1 MNNNSCNCNY
11 NDNYEKIKKRIEEES
26 KKYKMCYIQ
35 GPTGPRGD
43 IGPTGPKGEDGP
55 TTIEVGTTETGEP
68 NTEAIVKNVGTNKNV
83 ILNFVIPKGVTGDNG
98 DKIIIGKT
106 ETLDANAKAKVIDT
120 LVGNV
125 HTLDFYIPQGFDGIN
140 GAVGPKGET
149 GKSEGIKVINT
160 KTISPGTEAEV
171 TDDFDGDTHYLTFSI
186 PKGEK
191 GEQGVAGERGERGI
205 AGPVG
210 PAGLQGEVGPT
221 GPMGPAGTSSLD
233 AYAFLYEDNGNYY
246 SLTPNTPN
254 QIDLGQTSQIKNVD
268 TTFTNTIKIQNTGV
282 YKIDYFFEAKASA
295 NANVS
300 LEVRK
305 ENITV
310 NGTKITKEV
319 NNQNYVS
326 FTGSIIT
333 MLNKNDKIDLALSST
348 VSVTLTPNDDTSS
361 YLSVI
366 KIDN

>member
-83 ILNFVIPKGVTGDNG
+83 ILNFVIPKGVAGDNG

-140 GAVGPKGET
+140 GAVP
-149 GKSEGIKVINT
+149 
-160 KTISPGTEAEV
+160 
-171 TDDFDGDTHYLTFSI
+171 
-186 PKGEK
+186 
-191 GEQGVAGERGERGI
+191 R
-205 AGPVG
+205 
-210 PAGLQGEVGPT
+210 
-221 GPMGPAGTSSLD
+221 
-233 AYAFLYEDNGNYY
+233 
-246 SLTPNTPN
+246 
-254 QIDLGQTSQIKNVD
+254 
-268 TTFTNTIKIQNTGV
+268 
-282 YKIDYFFEAKASA
+282 
-295 NANVS
+295 
-300 LEVRK
+300 
-305 ENITV
+305 
-310 NGTKITKEV
+310 
-319 NNQNYVS
+319 
-326 FTGSIIT
+326 
-333 MLNKNDKIDLALSST
+333 
-348 VSVTLTPNDDTSS
+348 
-361 YLSVI
+361 
-366 KIDN
+366 